1 MKGNMILQITAAAIA
16 LAGLS
21 RGGQTIVRRAV
32 ASDTS
37 TLSSGAKKSTAPAG
51 ARRANGVQLGRHP
64 DWLRYCRLWGPTGS
78 LKSGLNFRQNKA

>member
-21 RGGQTIVRRAV
+21 RGGQTIVRTAV
-32 ASDTS
+32 ASRPRYHPPPRNR
-37 TLSSGAKKSTAPAG
+37 LPPAG

-78 LKSGLNFRQNKA
+78 PKSGLNFRQNKA

>member
-21 RGGQTIVRRAV
+21 RGGQTIVRTAV

-37 TLSSGAKKSTAPAG
+37 TLSSAAKKIDCHPPARASQWGTIGTAS
-51 ARRANGVQLGRHP
+51 
-64 DWLRYCRLWGPTGS
+64 RLASILSSVGPHRVAKVWAEFPT
-78 LKSGLNFRQNKA
+78 K

>member
-21 RGGQTIVRRAV
+21 RGGQTIVRTAV

-37 TLSSGAKKSTAPAG
+37 TLSSVAKKSTATR
-51 ARRANGVQLGRHP
+51 RRAPSQWGTIGTAS
-64 DWLRYCRLWGPTGS
+64 RLASILSSVGPHRVAKVWAEFPT
-78 LKSGLNFRQNKA
+78 K